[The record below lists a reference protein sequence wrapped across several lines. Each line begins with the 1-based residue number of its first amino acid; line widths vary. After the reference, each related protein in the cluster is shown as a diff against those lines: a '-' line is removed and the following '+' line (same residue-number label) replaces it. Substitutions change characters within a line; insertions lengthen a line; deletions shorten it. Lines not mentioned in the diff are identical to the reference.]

1 MAPSLINSLPLHPS
15 IRLQTNNA
23 SSPPHPSIHQLQ
35 IGFFWIPLPSI
46 QASKHSPL
54 PNRTLHSPPSH
65 PFRLQSKSNSIYN
78 ICHGHT
84 QPRYAA
90 FSHVLLFYGCLI
102 MPYTWFLLSSPSF
115 SCIKSPNGFCLMPL
129 FHFVTL
135 FISILFSMF
144 FYLTQPICLIQYT
157 HFKSFPSTFMF

>member
-1 MAPSLINSLPLHPS
+1 MPCI
-15 IRLQTNNA
+15 
-23 SSPPHPSIHQLQ
+23 
-35 IGFFWIPLPSI
+35 LPSGFKPTR
-46 QASKHSPL
+46 ASCSSSLRPSSEFPSP
-54 PNRTLHSPPSH
+54 
-65 PFRLQSKSNSIYN
+65 PFRLQN
-78 ICHGHT
+78 IPLFPTAHCIPLPPIHSGFKVRATTSTISAMAT

-135 FISILFSMF
+135 FISILFSVF
-144 FYLTQPICLIQYT
+144 DILLPYST
-157 HFKSFPSTFMF
+157 HLFNSIYSF